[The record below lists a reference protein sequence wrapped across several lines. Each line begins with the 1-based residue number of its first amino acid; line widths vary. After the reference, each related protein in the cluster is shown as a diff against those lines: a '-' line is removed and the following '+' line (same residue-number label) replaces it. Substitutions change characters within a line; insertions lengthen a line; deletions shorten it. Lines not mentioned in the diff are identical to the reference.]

1 MYYEHSQDQY
11 CESTGLECLK
21 KNPHLNSIIYIMLII
36 FIALFT
42 LIHKSKNNW
51 ETIQLEKK

>member
-11 CESTGLECLK
+11 CEPTGLECFL

-51 ETIQLEKK
+51 ETNQLEKK